1 MSGEIVP
8 DSSRLAGITTTAEL
22 ARAGITSARIRFLV
36 RRGVLTKIDW
46 GVYAKRELAEPLAVT
61 QRGQRVLRIAAAI
74 AAVGPGAVASH
85 QDAAILHGLAL
96 LDRPDA
102 ETLTLTVP
110 RGVTGIRTR
119 RPHVRATMSWLPEQ
133 HVAVR
138 NKIPVTSVARTV
150 VDLARTTPFRS
161 GVVLADNALHDKK
174 TSEAELRAVMASCSR
189 WPGIGRA
196 RQVTDF
202 SDARSESP
210 FESIARVAFR
220 DGGLPPPEL
229 QIWVGGEN
237 RGAIGRA
244 DFLWREHRTIAEA
257 DGAMKYAD
265 PDRARR
271 QLRRD
276 AELRDAGFEVVHF
289 TWHEL
294 TTAPDQVIDSVRAAF
309 RRASVLRSAGQAS
322 A

>member
-1 MSGEIVP
+1 MEAEILP
-8 DSSRLAGITTTAEL
+8 DVGRLAGIVTTAEL
-22 ARAGITSARIRFLV
+22 ASAAITCARIRFLV

-46 GVYAKRELAEPLAVT
+46 GVYARKDLADQVAVA
-61 QRGQRVLRIAAAI
+61 QRGERLLRIA
-74 AAVGPGAVASH
+74 GAVATAGPGSAASH
-85 QDAAILHGLAL
+85 HDAAVVHGLAL
-96 LDRPDA
+96 LDRPPPD
-102 ETLTLTVP
+102 LLTVS
-110 RGVTGIRTR
+110 RSVGVAGGRTERAGIRVR
-119 RPHVRATMSWLPEQ
+119 RCLLPDDQVVVRGG
-133 HVAVR
+133 V
-138 NKIPVTSVARTV
+138 PVTSVARTV

-161 GVVLADNALHDKK
+161 GVVLADSALHDKK
-174 TSEAELRAVMASCSR
+174 TSEAELLAVVASCTR

-196 RQVTDF
+196 RQVVDF
-202 SDARSESP
+202 SDFRSESP

-257 DGAMKYAD
+257 DGAIKYAD

-276 AELRDAGFEVVHF
+276 AELREAGFEVVHF
-289 TWHEL
+289 TWREL

-309 RRASVLRSAGQAS
+309 RRASILRSAERAS